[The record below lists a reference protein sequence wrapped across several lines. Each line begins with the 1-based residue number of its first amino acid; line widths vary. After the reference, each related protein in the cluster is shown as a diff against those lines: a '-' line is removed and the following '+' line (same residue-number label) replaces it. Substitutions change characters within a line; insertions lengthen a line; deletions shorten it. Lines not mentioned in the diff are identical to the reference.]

1 MHSTAVLLHS
11 TPGIHPYTLAL
22 LHSTGRMVVGCDE
35 YHFFSLLFFL
45 LFAGSPFKPYI
56 VDPSRVR
63 VTGGWAPQV
72 NDKGF
77 IPLHVNKEKL
87 LPFDASDAGLGRRR
101 WHSSHRTRTV
111 HHAEEFIPL
120 ISTVALASL
129 VLCS

>member
-1 MHSTAVLLHS
+1 M
-11 TPGIHPYTLAL
+11 
-22 LHSTGRMVVGCDE
+22 
-35 YHFFSLLFFL
+35 
-45 LFAGSPFKPYI
+45 
-56 VDPSRVR
+56 R

-120 ISTVALASL
+120 ISTVAFIAHLLFAAGFKIPCFTLLGTHSGMGQQ
-129 VLCS
+129 VKRAVSMR